1 MSTATRT
8 ATHSGV
14 GRITLIL
21 IGASIVAVALNA
33 LIATAATASGAP
45 AQYGPLL
52 PPAYASMTIVGVVIG
67 WFGWRA
73 VRARARNPRRTLA
86 VLVPVVGV
94 LSFVPDVVLLVT
106 GFVPGTTGAA
116 VLALMT
122 MHVATI
128 AVAVPSYV
136 LASRPQRTATA

>member
-8 ATHSGV
+8 ATHSGI
-14 GRITLIL
+14 GRTALIL
-21 IGASIVAVALNA
+21 IAAIIVAVALNA
-33 LIATAATASGAP
+33 LIATAAVASGAS

-52 PPAYASMTIVGVVIG
+52 PPAYASMTIVGVVAG
-67 WFGWRA
+67 WLGWRTI
-73 VRARARNPRRTLA
+73 RARARNPRRTLA

-106 GFVPGTTGAA
+106 GFVPGTTPAA
-116 VLALMT
+116 VLALMA

-128 AVAVPSYV
+128 AVAVPSYI
-136 LASRPQRTATA
+136 LTSRPQQAASA

>member
-8 ATHSGV
+8 ATRSGA
-14 GRITLIL
+14 GRTALIL
-21 IGASIVAVALNA
+21 IAAIIAALALNA
-33 LIATAATASGAP
+33 VIAMAAVAAGAP

-52 PPAYASMTIVGVVIG
+52 PPAYASMTVVGIVAG

-73 VRARARNPRRTLA
+73 IRARARNPRRALA
-86 VLVPVVGV
+86 IAVPVVGV
-94 LSFVPDVVLLVT
+94 LSFVPDVVLLAT
-106 GFVPGTTGAA
+106 GFIPGTTPAA
-116 VLALMT
+116 VLALMA

-136 LASRPQRTATA
+136 LASGR

>member
-8 ATHSGV
+8 ATHSGA
-14 GRITLIL
+14 GRTALIL
-21 IGASIVAVALNA
+21 IAAVIVAVALNA
-33 LIATAATASGAP
+33 LIAMAAIASGAP

-52 PPAYASMTIVGVVIG
+52 PPVYAGLTAVGVVVG
-67 WFGWRA
+67 WFGWSA
-73 VRARARNPRRTLA
+73 IRARARNPRRTLA
-86 VLVPVVGV
+86 VLVPVVGI
-94 LSFVPDVVLLVT
+94 LSFVPDIVLLTT
-106 GFVPGTTGAA
+106 GFIPGTTGAA

-136 LASRPQRTATA
+136 LASRPRAVPA